1 MQSTATQK
9 IHTAI
14 QCYEPHWTLLINYYS
29 ANFYTSQQQN
39 LQHWCRSLPLTLAT
53 LETHHL
59 EDENIIVY
67 KDILNALKISKL
79 Q

>member
-9 IHTAI
+9 IHTDI

-39 LQHWCRSLPLTLAT
+39 
-53 LETHHL
+53 
-59 EDENIIVY
+59 
-67 KDILNALKISKL
+67 
-79 Q
+79 